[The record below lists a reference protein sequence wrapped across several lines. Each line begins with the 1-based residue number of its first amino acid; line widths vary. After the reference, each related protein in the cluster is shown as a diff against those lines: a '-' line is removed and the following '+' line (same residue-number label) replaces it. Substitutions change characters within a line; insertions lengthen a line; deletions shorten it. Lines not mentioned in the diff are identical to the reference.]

1 MGYHKLIQD
10 NVKMAFDTIGDI
22 GEDITFTNK
31 NVTSYDFATQTVNTS
46 SDASITV
53 KAVIESQYITNDDK
67 PRLECNLMI
76 DSADLDSKLIDNY
89 DNIVMRG
96 KTWKISKFEDNNYI
110 INLTVGRE
118 S

>member
-31 NVTSYDFATQTVNTS
+31 NVTAYDFATQSVTS
-46 SDASITV
+46 STDTSITV
-53 KAVIESQYITNDDK
+53 KAVIENQFRTNDDK

-76 DSADLDSKLIDNY
+76 DSANLDSKLI
-89 DNIVMRG
+89 G
-96 KTWKISKFEDNNYI
+96 KFSFLRIFPKARKHI
-110 INLTVGRE
+110 ITVI
-118 S
+118 

>member
-31 NVTSYDFATQTVNTS
+31 NVTSYNFATQSVNTS
-46 SDASITV
+46 IDTSITV
-53 KAVIESQYITNDDK
+53 KAVIESQYRTNDDK
-67 PRLECNLMI
+67 PRLECKIMI
-76 DSADLDSKLIDNY
+76 DSANLDSKNIDNY
-89 DNIVMRG
+89 DIVVLRG
-96 KTWKISKFEDNNYI
+96 KNWKINSFEDNNYV
-110 INLTVGRE
+110 INLIVGRE

>member
-22 GEDITFTNK
+22 AEDITFTNK
-31 NVTSYDFATQTVNTS
+31 KVDGYNFATQTISENT
-46 SDASITV
+46 DASITI
-53 KAVIESQYITNDDK
+53 KAVIENQYRTNDDK

-76 DSADLDSKLIDNY
+76 DSANLDSKHIDNY

>member
-31 NVTSYDFATQTVNTS
+31 NVTAYDFATQSITS
-46 SDASITV
+46 STDTSITV
-53 KAVIESQYITNDDK
+53 KAVIESQYRTNDDK
-67 PRLECNLMI
+67 PRLECKIMI
-76 DSADLDSKLIDNY
+76 DSANLDSKNIDNY
-89 DNIVMRG
+89 DIVVLRG
-96 KTWKISKFEDNNYI
+96 KNWKINSFEDNNYV
-110 INLTVGRE
+110 INLIVGRE